1 MSFLFIR
8 NVLKLMIN
16 LHIISM
22 RGAETLHQ
30 LKTYSHIL
38 LTVRYNTNM
47 YRMTLG
53 STKVARRY

>member
-1 MSFLFIR
+1 M
-8 NVLKLMIN
+8 MY

>member
-1 MSFLFIR
+1 
-8 NVLKLMIN
+8 MIF
-16 LHIISM
+16 LHITPI
-22 RGAETLHQ
+22 RGAEAVSQ
-30 LKTYSHIL
+30 FKTYFPIL